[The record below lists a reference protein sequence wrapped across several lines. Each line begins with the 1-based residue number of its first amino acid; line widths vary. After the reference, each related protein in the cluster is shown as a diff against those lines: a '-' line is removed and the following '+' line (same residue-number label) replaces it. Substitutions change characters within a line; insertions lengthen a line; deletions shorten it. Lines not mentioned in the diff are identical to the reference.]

1 MCVVLYVL
9 YGVCECRC
17 CVYVRYCI
25 SYCIF
30 LCLCEVVL
38 VGIVCLEAD
47 VCVWEGGV
55 FLCVYEMVCVW
66 WYVYRSIVGA
76 CCVWGCYMWER
87 VLGVCG
93 VLCVLCMWVRALYR
107 EVVCVCV
114 CSACGGMGGCVEVA
128 SWDT

>member
-87 VLGVCG
+87 VLGYVGCCVFCVCG
-93 VLCVLCMWVRALYR
+93 
-107 EVVCVCV
+107 
-114 CSACGGMGGCVEVA
+114 
-128 SWDT
+128 